1 MSRLFLKHLRTR
13 PTLICGLL
21 YLAMSAVS
29 THADERKTIGWI
41 ERVSVT
47 TEGLTMEA
55 KIDTGADFS
64 SVHAE
69 ALRYFD
75 RDGSRWVEFILRDQD
90 KNPRTLQRP
99 LARMARIKKKT
110 KGYQER
116 PVVML
121 QICIG
126 DVKQLAQV
134 NLAQRGHFKYP
145 LLLGRNFLRSRFLVD
160 PGEEYL
166 TDPVCTMG
174 RPGHN

>member
-1 MSRLFLKHLRTR
+1 MSRLFLKHLQSR
-13 PTLICGLL
+13 PALVCGLL
-21 YLAMSAVS
+21 YLALSAVS
-29 THADERKTIGWI
+29 AHADERKTIGWI

-47 TEGLTMEA
+47 TEALTMEA

-64 SVHAE
+64 SVHAD

-75 RDGSRWVEFILRDQD
+75 RDGNRWVEFILRDQD

-99 LARMARIKKKT
+99 LVRMARIKKKT
-110 KGYQER
+110 EGYQER

-126 DVKQLAQV
+126 DATHLAQV
-134 NLAQRGHFKYP
+134 NLAQRGHFRYP

-166 TDPVCTMG
+166 LEPRCTAELQ
-174 RPGHN
+174 GH

>member
-1 MSRLFLKHLRTR
+1 MNRLFRRHLRSL
-13 PTLICGLL
+13 PTLVCSFL
-21 YLAMSAVS
+21 YLAFSVVSA
-29 THADERKTIGWI
+29 HADEKKTIGWI
-41 ERVSVT
+41 ERVSIT
-47 TEGLTMEA
+47 TEGLTMDA

-75 RDGSRWVEFILRDQD
+75 RHGSRWVEFILHDEDNNR
-90 KNPRTLQRP
+90 RTIQRP
-99 LARMARIKKKT
+99 LVRMAKIKKKT
-110 KGYQER
+110 EGYQQR

-126 DVKQLAQV
+126 DATHLAQV

-160 PGEEYL
+160 PGEEYML
-166 TDPVCTMG
+166 DPLCTA
-174 RPGHN
+174 N

>member
-1 MSRLFLKHLRTR
+1 MSRLVLKYLRTR
-13 PTLICGLL
+13 PALVCGLL
-21 YLAMSAVS
+21 YLALSPASV
-29 THADERKTIGWI
+29 HADERQTIGWI

-47 TEGLTMEA
+47 TEALTMEA

-64 SVHAE
+64 SVHAD

-75 RDGSRWVEFILRDQD
+75 RDGSRWVEFVLNDQD
-90 KNPRTLQRP
+90 NNPRTLQRP

-126 DVKQLAQV
+126 DASYLAQV

-145 LLLGRNFLRSRFLVD
+145 LLLGRNFLRSRFVVD

-166 TDPVCTMG
+166 LEPRCAAELQ
-174 RPGHN
+174 RH

>member
-1 MSRLFLKHLRTR
+1 MSRLVFKYLRTR
-13 PTLICGLL
+13 PALVCGLF
-21 YLAMSAVS
+21 YLAMPAASA
-29 THADERKTIGWI
+29 HADEKKTIGWI
-41 ERVSVT
+41 ERVSIT
-47 TEGLTMEA
+47 TEALTMEA

-64 SVHAE
+64 SVHAQ

-75 RDGSRWVEFILRDQD
+75 RDGSRWVEFILNDRDN
-90 KNPRTLQRP
+90 NPRTLQRP

-110 KGYQER
+110 VGHQER

-126 DVKQLAQV
+126 DATHLAQV

-166 TDPVCTMG
+166 LEPGCTAELQ
-174 RPGHN
+174 GH